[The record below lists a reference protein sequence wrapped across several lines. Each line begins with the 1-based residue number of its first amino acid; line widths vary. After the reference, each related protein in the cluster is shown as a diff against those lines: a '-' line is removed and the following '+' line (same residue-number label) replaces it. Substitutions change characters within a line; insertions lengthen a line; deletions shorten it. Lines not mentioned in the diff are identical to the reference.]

1 MSHQRLDDAN
11 ADVTVMLSTSVSTL
25 NVLCMVMRSILQL
38 CLLLLKVL
46 RKQASRLC
54 VMILR
59 DEQQQDALP
68 RRTVVCI
75 SKDGEMFCTKLFCW
89 EYTSKRHCIVTPQPR
104 YA

>member
-68 RRTVVCI
+68 EEQLFALAKTVRCSAQSFSARSI
-75 SKDGEMFCTKLFCW
+75 LQSDIA
-89 EYTSKRHCIVTPQPR
+89 S
-104 YA
+104 